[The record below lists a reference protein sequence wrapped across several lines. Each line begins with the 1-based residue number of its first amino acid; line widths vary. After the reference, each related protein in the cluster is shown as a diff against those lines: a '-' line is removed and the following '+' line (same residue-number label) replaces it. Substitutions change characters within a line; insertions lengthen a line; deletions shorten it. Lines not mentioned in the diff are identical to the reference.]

1 MDIGALSTAM
11 SQSALA
17 SAVSLSVMKMNMN
30 SSKVMAESMVK
41 MIDEMDLNPSIGNN
55 LNKIV

>member
-1 MDIGALSTAM
+1 MDIGALSMGM

-30 SSKVMAESMVK
+30 SSEVMAESMVK
-41 MIDEMDLNPSIGNN
+41 MIDEMDLNPSIGSN

>member
-30 SSKVMAESMVK
+30 SSEVMAEGMVK
-41 MIDEMDLNPSIGNN
+41 MIDEMDLNPSIGSN

>member
-30 SSKVMAESMVK
+30 SSEVMLEGMVK
-41 MIDEMDLNPSIGNN
+41 MIDEMDLNPSIGSN